1 MGTVKYNST
10 VKTSNGR
17 EYTVEIHDMDY
28 AGSPTEVTLGAGGFI
43 TTWEGQGSDGPY
55 VSNIFTSSTSVSIL
69 CTDDTILNYLLTLVQ
84 QPEKI
89 AFIVVLQGSNVVW
102 GGRVLADLGSYP
114 YEDRPFFTMTAT
126 DGLKTLESIDFTA
139 ANLGFPSGWYSLQV
153 IFKNIF
159 LRVFP
164 TANYF
169 FKGPLEIWTFGQVL
183 NETSEDAAI
192 NRASLIQINTL
203 AFMMELDK
211 PLSYWEVLE
220 MICNTFGLRLI
231 YSNGSYHLWQWKVF
245 DQFDAVVA
253 NYYDENGYVGTT
265 TIDTTQLI
273 TPATTDRYWVN
284 GSPGISFLSM
294 LKRASIEYTAPN
306 TIGPDAWESPDGI
319 SVYDAT
325 PLSFQPIYPGTI
337 LVPFTGYGTV
347 DTLEIQGGN
356 GERLKINF
364 DISID
369 TLLSLK
375 ANVIYVVVN
384 CRDSSNHADIRRLT
398 NVDASWQVFDPTTL
412 SAKSVEWVAYSI
424 DEFYMILNPGVGK
437 NSFEII
443 SPELPFALN
452 DFAVNIYVGHNYDYK
467 FECNLVSGSN
477 VIVTYVNMY
486 TLPLTLNIYGPGV
499 TDWSIFLVTTYPS
512 WTKWY
517 QGTLPFT
524 TALSTQTKET
534 YYFADP
540 DNALISGDEAYV
552 KINCTLRLVTDDAL
566 NVEAGYLYE
575 ATNAEEL
582 SDTVELPDT
591 FIGDLINGR
600 TQQAIKVYDGTA
612 WIYSESWGTGVFG
625 DVAAPL
631 LEKLVE
637 FLALQRSKPIEIW
650 GGDVAAFGSAVELYV
665 HYTLVKPGKT
675 YIFNGGTWTA
685 DTDEI
690 SGEWLAWENQS
701 PSLGISIGIGNE
713 PVKDRNGNDPFIGFN
728 VGDLMMGAG
737 GAGVSVG
744 LMKQIVQDVR
754 EFARMTPHNE
764 IPIHIESGASP
775 TINFAPDH
783 LLLMTD
789 GKVYR
794 AEGTPTDWAL
804 QCTYLTTATGL
815 SSALTGGNIF
825 VGNGSNIATGV
836 TLTLSATTGTFGLSN
851 AGVLTMPDANASTR
865 GLMNTGSQT
874 FNGAKVIE
882 YNNGINS
889 GTTDIVLSPR
899 RSSSGSGVILGYYS
913 RNVSNADAAFI
924 GANSAAS
931 YLAFGKANTIYAY
944 FDAGKLSISATVGG
958 TSFDTLSSLHLSGA
972 IQMTTSGAAYL
983 TSTNNCYVFAS
994 SVITG
999 GSAGDLVMQSR
1010 PVAGKAIGL
1019 VTGSTPTL
1027 RMKVTD
1033 SGAEVVSGY
1042 LRASAGAISS
1052 YGSANNKGD
1061 INRILYR
1068 NTTNATATEL
1078 TTDGAAGSGAT
1089 NRIAVPTNGAM
1100 SVMLNICGK
1109 KTATGDAWQMLRQF
1123 IITNNGGTTA
1133 LQGAV
1138 TVLGTDIGSAA
1149 LNTSTCTITA
1159 NDTDDCIDI
1168 KVSGVAATNIRWTAY
1183 IVSCEV
1189 IY

>member
-55 VSNIFTSSTSVSIL
+55 VSNLYTSSTSVSIH
-69 CTDDTILNYLLTLVQ
+69 CINDTILNYLLTLVQ

-89 AFIVVLQGSNVVW
+89 AFIVVLQGSDVVW

-114 YEDRPFFTMTAT
+114 YEDTPFFTLTAT
-126 DGLKTLESIDFTA
+126 DGLKTLESLDFTPD
-139 ANLGFPSGWYSLQV
+139 NLSLTSDWYSLEV
-153 IFKNIF
+153 ILKNIF

-169 FKGPLEIWTFGQVL
+169 FKGPLEIWTYAQVL
-183 NETSEDAAI
+183 DEVSESAAV
-192 NRASLIQINTL
+192 NRASLIQINIA

-211 PLSYWEVLE
+211 PLSYWEVLD

-245 DQFDAVVA
+245 DQFDAVTV
-253 NYYDENGYVGTT
+253 NYFDESGYVGTT

-273 TPATTDRYWVN
+273 TPATDDRLWVN
-284 GSPGISFLSM
+284 GAPGVSFLSM
-294 LKRASIEYTAPN
+294 LKKASIEYTAPN
-306 TIGPDAWESPDGI
+306 TVGPDAWESPDGVA
-319 SVYDAT
+319 VYLADPVAT
-325 PLSFQPIYPGTI
+325 FASIYPPVI
-337 LVPFTGYGTV
+337 HVPFTGYGSV
-347 DTLEIQGGN
+347 DTLKIQGGV
-356 GERLKINF
+356 GTKLKIVF
-364 DISID
+364 DIDIKPE
-369 TLLSLK
+369 LALK

-384 CRDSSNHADIRRLT
+384 CRNSNNFAQIQRLT
-398 NVDASWQVFDPTTL
+398 NVDGSWQTFDTATL
-412 SAKSVEWVAYSI
+412 SPNQVQWVSLDI
-424 DEFYMILNPGVGK
+424 NEFYMIMNPGVGK
-437 NSFEII
+437 NRFEII
-443 SPELPFALN
+443 TPDLPFDLN
-452 DFAVNIYVGHNYDYK
+452 DFAVNIYVGTNYDYK
-467 FECNLVSGSN
+467 FTCTRTLGSYAVKTQVSTLALP
-477 VIVTYVNMY
+477 VTLEFNGPGNTGWLGIYALSPAQKY
-486 TLPLTLNIYGPGV
+486 TLRTFAVSP
-499 TDWSIFLVTTYPS
+499 
-512 WTKWY
+512 
-517 QGTLPFT
+517 
-524 TALSTQTKET
+524 STQTNQL
-534 YYFADP
+534 YYFINPA
-540 DNALISGDEAYV
+540 NAIIIGDEQYV
-552 KINCTLRLVTDDAL
+552 SVNCELKLVTDDAE
-566 NVEAGYLYE
+566 NSQDGYQYTAE
-575 ATNAEEL
+575 NSEEL
-582 SDTVELPDT
+582 SDIVELPDT

-600 TQQAIKVYDGTA
+600 TQQAIKVYDGA
-612 WIYSESWGTGVFG
+612 DWIYSSMWSTGVLN

-637 FLALQRSKPIEIW
+637 FLALQRSTAIEIW
-650 GGDVAAFGSAVELYV
+650 GGDVAAFGNAVELYV

-690 SGEWLAWENQS
+690 SGEWLAWENMD
-701 PSLGISIGIGNE
+701 PSLNIVVNPSD
-713 PVKDRNGNDPFIGFN
+713 PVKDRNGNDVVIGFMTG
-728 VGDLMMGAG
+728 VYDMASGGITTGAG
-737 GAGVSVG
+737 H
-744 LMKQIVQDVR
+744 MRQTIQEVR
-754 EFARMTPHNE
+754 EFARSNSFDE

-775 TINFAPDH
+775 TLDGASGHIIMLVNGEVYLHDGVDWV
-783 LLLMTD
+783 LMMTNM
-789 GKVYR
+789 
-794 AEGTPTDWAL
+794 
-804 QCTYLTTATGL
+804 TTATGL
-815 SSALTGGNIF
+815 SNVLTSGNIF
-825 VGNGSNIATGV
+825 VGDVSNVATGV

-913 RNVSNADAAFI
+913 RNVSSADAAFI

-944 FDAGKLSISATVGG
+944 FDAAGKLSISATVGG
-958 TSFDTLSSLHLSGA
+958 TTFDTLSSFHLSGA
-972 IQMTTSGAAYL
+972 IQMTTSGAAYA
-983 TSTNNCYVFAS
+983 TSANNCYVFAS

-999 GSAGDLVMQSR
+999 GSAGDLIIQSR

-1033 SGAEVVSGY
+1033 SGVEVVSGY
-1042 LRASAGAISS
+1042 LRASAGAISA

-1061 INRILYR
+1061 INRVLYR

-1109 KTATGDAWQMLRQF
+1109 KTLTGDAWQMLRQF
-1123 IITNNGGTTA
+1123 VITNNGGTTA